1 MKKPKMIDLIT
12 VNDYSITPK
21 YLQIVNSVKRGIES
35 GNILKGENMPSINE
49 LSIEL
54 EISRDT
60 VERGYKFLKNIGI
73 IDAIPRRGYFIKN
86 TELIQNLKVFLLF
99 NKLSEHKKTIYDS
112 FVSAL
117 GENVLIDF
125 YIYNNDFSLFKK
137 LLLNNKD
144 NYTHYVII
152 PHFIE
157 GGINA
162 HEIINS
168 IPKEKLLLL
177 DKLVPGVVGKYA
189 AAYANFEVNIYDGL
203 TEALDSLSKY
213 HTLKIIFP
221 KNSYYPPEIL
231 VGFKN
236 FCQDHAFSHR
246 IVRDIQS
253 ESINA
258 GEVYINVME
267 SDLIILIERIRNLNL
282 RIGEEVGIISYNET
296 PMKKIILNGLTT
308 ISSDYR
314 QMGLI
319 AAELILSNSKEHVE
333 VPFKVTLRQTL

>member
-1 MKKPKMIDLIT
+1 MKKLEMIDLIT
-12 VNDYSITPK
+12 VDDYSITPK

-35 GNILKGENMPSINE
+35 GRILKGENMPSINE

-60 VERGYKFLKNIGI
+60 AERGYKFLKSIGI

-86 TELIQNLKVFLLF
+86 TDLVQTLKIFLLF

-112 FVSAL
+112 FVATL

-137 LLLNNKD
+137 LLSNNKD
-144 NYTHYVII
+144 NYTNYVII

-157 GGINA
+157 GGVNA
-162 HEIINS
+162 HEIINA

-177 DKLVPGVVGKYA
+177 DKLVPGVIGEYA
-189 AAYANFEVNIYDGL
+189 AAYANFEVDIYNGM
-203 TEALDSLSKY
+203 TEAIDALSRY
-213 HTLKIIFP
+213 NTLKIVFP
-221 KNSYYPPEIL
+221 ENSYYPPEIL
-231 VGFKN
+231 AGFKN
-236 FCQDHAFSHR
+236 FCQDHAFSHK

-253 ESINA
+253 EEINS
-258 GEVYINVME
+258 GEAYINVME
-267 SDLIILIERIRNLNL
+267 SDLIILIERIQNLHL
-282 RIGEEVGIISYNET
+282 SIGEQVGIISYNET

-319 AAELILSNSKEHVE
+319 AAELILSNSRAQVA
-333 VPFKVTLRQTL
+333 VPFKVTLRNTL